1 MAREQ
6 TEHRKESQAI
16 EPQRGGS
23 VSRRESERSTPSVL
37 TPFRLMDTLINE
49 MFGGGSPLRALESL
63 YPQVDMVEQDGKL
76 LIRADL
82 PGVDINNIKVTV
94 TDDSVIVE
102 GEREHEREHKERR
115 MYRYERTYGHFRREI
130 PLPEGA
136 DTENANASFK
146 NGVLEITLDMRQ
158 AAQAHREI
166 PIQKESGESA
176 ESGQQVKSEPP
187 EQKAA

>member
-1 MAREQ
+1 MARETQ
-6 TEHRKESQAI
+6 HRKEQQAI
-16 EPQRGGS
+16 EPHRGGS
-23 VSRRESERSTPSVL
+23 VFRRESERPSVL
-37 TPFRLMDTLINE
+37 TPFRLMDSLIND
-49 MFGGGSPLRALESL
+49 MVGGGSPLRALESI
-63 YPQVDMVEQDGKL
+63 YPQVDMVEQEGKL

-82 PGVDINNIKVTV
+82 PGVDINNVRATI

-102 GEREHEREHKERR
+102 GEREEEREHKDRR

-130 PLPEGA
+130 PLPDGA
-136 DTENANASFK
+136 DTENVNATFK

-166 PIQKESGESA
+166 PIQKESAESA
-176 ESGQQVKSEPP
+176 ESGQQVKSEHP